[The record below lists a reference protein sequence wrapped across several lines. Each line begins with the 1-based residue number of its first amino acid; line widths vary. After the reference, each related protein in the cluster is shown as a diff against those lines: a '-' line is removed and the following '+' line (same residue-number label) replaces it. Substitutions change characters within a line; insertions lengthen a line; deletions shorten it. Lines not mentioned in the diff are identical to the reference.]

1 MYSIGGSLLKGIV
14 DRLEGDQVVLEIE
27 DGTLSFDKELFPE
40 DVKEGDVVEYLDNRF
55 IINAFETKERKTYI
69 DNIFKSLIDDEK

>member
-1 MYSIGGSLLKGIV
+1 MKGIV

-27 DGTLSFDKELFPE
+27 DGTLSFDMELFPK
-40 DVKEGDVVEYLDNRF
+40 DVKEGDIVEYLDNRF
-55 IINAFETKERKTYI
+55 IINEFETKERKTYI